1 MPPCLQLNEKGRKI
15 MALTKELKTQ
25 IIKEYQVDE
34 KDTGSVEVQ
43 VALLTYE
50 INELNAHLQQ
60 HPKDFHSKRGLFMK
74 IGHRRSL
81 LGYLRDNDVTRYQ
94 ALIQKLGL
102 RR

>member
-1 MPPCLQLNEKGRKI
+1 
-15 MALTKELKTQ
+15 MALSKERKQ
-25 IIKEYQVDE
+25 EIIKEFQLDE

-43 VALLTYE
+43 VALLTFE
-50 INELNAHLQQ
+50 INELNEHLHE
-60 HPKDFHSKRGLFMK
+60 HPKDFHSKRGLYAK

-81 LGYLRDNDVTRYQ
+81 LKYLRNSDVDRYQ

>member
-1 MPPCLQLNEKGRKI
+1 
-15 MALTKELKTQ
+15 MALTKEQKSA
-25 IIKEYQVDE
+25 IIKEYQVDSN
-34 KDTGSVEVQ
+34 DTGSVEVQ

-50 INELNAHLQQ
+50 INELNGHLHV

-81 LGYLRDNDVTRYQ
+81 LKYLRENDVARYQ

>member
-1 MPPCLQLNEKGRKI
+1 
-15 MALTKELKTQ
+15 MALTKEQKSA
-25 IIKEYQVDE
+25 IIKEYQIDAN
-34 KDTGSVEVQ
+34 DTGSVEVQ

-50 INELNAHLQQ
+50 INELNGHLHV

-81 LGYLRDNDVTRYQ
+81 LKYLRENDVARYQ

>member
-1 MPPCLQLNEKGRKI
+1 
-15 MALTKELKTQ
+15 MALTKEQKSA
-25 IIKEYQVDE
+25 IIKEYQVDSN
-34 KDTGSVEVQ
+34 DTGSVEVQ

-50 INELNAHLQQ
+50 INELNEHLHV

-81 LGYLRDNDVTRYQ
+81 LKYLRENDVARYQ